1 MSQGPDQNFFLGAA
15 QWEVYFKKGK
25 LFLRIT
31 FISLL
36 IPDPEMG
43 QHASCAANGIF
54 EKSLNKCKVTN
65 LPVGVLTHSY
75 ALLRIRDDFVLSLF
89 CCQPIFHS
97 LRISDLSIPGEAVR
111 SPRGI
116 LRLDL
121 QLF

>member
-1 MSQGPDQNFFLGAA
+1 MSQGPDKNFLLGAA

-36 IPDPEMG
+36 IPDSEMG
-43 QHASCAANGIF
+43 QLSSCAVNGIF

-65 LPVGVLTHSY
+65 LPLGVLTHSY
-75 ALLRIRDDFVLSLF
+75 ALPRIGDDFVLSLF

-97 LRISDLSIPGEAVR
+97 LRIPDLSIPG
-111 SPRGI
+111 
-116 LRLDL
+116 
-121 QLF
+121 